1 MKTKNTQINRR
12 SFLQVSA
19 LAGGGLLLGLYTK
32 PAEALV
38 QGQGRPPAP
47 LSPNA
52 FIRIA
57 SDGTVTIMAKA
68 PEIGQ
73 GVRNLLPMIIAEEL
87 DVDWKN
93 VKVEQADLDAKYGGQ
108 FSGGSNAVP
117 SGWDPL
123 RQVGAAGRQMLIAAA
138 AQSWGVPES
147 ECSTASGRV
156 LHAASNRSLGYG
168 ELAAKAAALPEP
180 DPKTLKLKD
189 PKDYKIIGRATRGV
203 DTPAIVTGKPLFGID
218 FTLPGMLY
226 AVYHKCPV
234 FGGKVASANVDAIKA
249 LPKIRHAFVVEGA
262 DVSANVLQGDPGL
275 LPGIAIVADNW
286 WAAQSAREKLVVKWN
301 EGRWADQSSDA
312 FAKRAEELS
321 KQAPA
326 RTMRKDGDTDA
337 AIKSAAKVVEGAYS
351 FPFISHAP
359 LEPQNTTAHF
369 KDGKVEIWTT
379 SQTPAGGRALV
390 AKTLGIPEDSI
401 TIHMLRAGGGF
412 GRRLYNDYMV
422 EAAWISK
429 TVGAPVK
436 VLWTREDDMT
446 NDYYRPAGFQY
457 LKAGLDASGKI
468 IAWRNHFV
476 TWGDG
481 ERFAPSAALQ
491 PGEFPARYV
500 PNFELHTSVMPL
512 GLKTGALRAP
522 GSNVYAFVIQSFI
535 DELAHAAG
543 KDPVQFR
550 LELLNTTPL
559 PGTGG
564 LDPARMRGVVEL
576 VAAKSGWGKRS
587 LPKGTALGVAFH
599 FSHRGY
605 FAEVAEVSVG
615 ANKKVKINKVWVA
628 GDIGSQIINPDSA
641 TNQAQGAIVD
651 GLSELMFQ
659 EITLKAGRVEQN
671 NYHQHQMLRMKQTPE
686 IEVHFLKTDFPP
698 TGLGEPSLP
707 PILPAVA
714 NAIFSATGER
724 VRSLPLSKLG
734 YSWA

>member
-12 SFLQVSA
+12 SFLQVTA
-19 LAGGGLLLGLYTK
+19 LAGGGLMLGLYAK
-32 PAEALV
+32 PASLALA
-38 QGQGRPPAP
+38 QNRPAPPP

-52 FIRIA
+52 FISIA
-57 SDGTVTIMAKA
+57 ADGSVTIMAKA
-68 PEIGQ
+68 PEVGQ
-73 GVRNLLPMIIAEEL
+73 GVKNLLPMIIAEEL

-93 VKVEQADLDAKYGGQ
+93 VKIEQADLDAKYGGQ

-138 AQSWGVPES
+138 AQSWGVPEA
-147 ECSTASGRV
+147 ECSAASGRV
-156 LHAASNRSLGYG
+156 LHKASNRSLGYG
-168 ELAAKAAALPEP
+168 ELATKAAALPAP

-189 PKDYKIIGRATRGV
+189 PKDYKIVGRATRGV
-203 DTPAIVTGKPLFGID
+203 DVPAIVTGKPIFGID

-226 AVYHKCPV
+226 AVYQKCPV
-234 FGGKVASANVDAIKA
+234 LGGKVASANLDAIKA
-249 LPKIRHAFVVEGA
+249 LPKVRHAFVVEGA
-262 DVSANVLQGDPGL
+262 DVSANLVTDPGL
-275 LPGIAIVADNW
+275 LPGVAIVADSW
-286 WAAQSAREKLVVKWN
+286 WAAQSAREKLEVKWN
-301 EGRWADQSSDA
+301 EGRWADQSSEA

-326 RTMRKDGDTDA
+326 KMQRKDGDADA
-337 AIKSAAKVVEGAYS
+337 AFKGAAKVVEGAYS

-359 LEPQNTTAHF
+359 LEPQNATAHF
-369 KDGKVEIWTT
+369 KDGKVEIWST
-379 SQTPAGGRALV
+379 SQTPASGRGMV
-390 AKTLGIPEDSI
+390 AKTLGIPEENI
-401 TIHMLRAGGGF
+401 TIHMLRGGGGF

-436 VLWTREDDMT
+436 LVWTREDDMT
-446 NDYYRPAGFQY
+446 NDYYRPGGFQY
-457 LKAGLDASGKI
+457 LKGGLDASGKL

-481 ERFAPSAALQ
+481 DKFAPSAALQ

-550 LELLNTTPL
+550 LELLNATLL
-559 PGTGG
+559 PGQGG

-576 VAAKSGWGKRS
+576 AADKSGWGKRK
-587 LPKGTALGVAFH
+587 LPKGTALGIAFH

-641 TNQAQGAIVD
+641 LNQAQGAIID

-671 NYHQHQMLRMKQTPE
+671 NYHQHQMVRMKQTPPA
-686 IEVHFLKTDFPP
+686 IEVHFLKTDNPP

-724 VRSLPLSKLG
+724 IRSLPLSKLG